1 MSGDVKPL
9 VPTRHRETT
18 LNDLIDRLLEKGLY
32 LKADLIIGVAGI
44 PLIGINL
51 CLALA
56 GMSTM
61 LRYGFMRDWDKATR
75 DWESGQRRKKEKQE
89 DLSLEK
95 GESVIWKGFA
105 THWYE
110 RGIYT
115 AWRPGIMY
123 LTDRRLILLRREP
136 REVLLEVPYDEVVK
150 LESVR
155 IAHFTGTEREEL
167 QLLLRSGESEK
178 VSATE
183 INQVIKHLSQRLGLN
198 DDSIH
203 VERPVKMQDR
213 WFKVWYQPDKGV
225 DNVWRPGMFSVEE
238 GRLFWR
244 YGPNEPPAFSLWT
257 PDLLGCELQYEDF
270 GSGLEKNPILKL
282 HCLARH
288 DTETACFS
296 GSEEVL
302 SFWLNI
308 LQALQGDQL
317 EVCPDCRAPVPV
329 RRLLNEGCGRC
340 GWQSARKRQRFPSG
354 PEK

>member
-32 LKADLIIGVAGI
+32 LNADLIIGVAGI
-44 PLIGINL
+44 PLIGLNL
-51 CLALA
+51 RLALA

-75 DWESGQRRKKEKQE
+75 AWESEQRLKREKQE
-89 DLSLEK
+89 DLSLGK
-95 GESVIWKGFA
+95 GESLVWKGFA

-110 RGIYT
+110 NGIYA

-123 LTDRRLILLRREP
+123 LTDRRLVLLRREP
-136 REVLLEVPYDEVVK
+136 REVLLEVPYGEVAK
-150 LESVR
+150 LESMSA
-155 IAHFTGTEREEL
+155 AHFTGTEREEL

-178 VSATE
+178 VHVTE
-183 INQVIKHLSQRLGLN
+183 INQVIKHLSDGLGISN
-198 DDSIH
+198 DSIH
-203 VERPVKMQDR
+203 VERLVKLPFR
-213 WFKVWYQPDKGV
+213 WFKVWYRADKKM

-244 YGPNEPPAFSLWT
+244 AGPNEHPAFSLWT
-257 PDLLGCELQYEDF
+257 PDLLGCELRFEDL
-270 GSGLEKNPILKL
+270 GAGLGKKPVLNL
-282 HCLARH
+282 HCLAQH
-288 DTETACFS
+288 DPETVCFS

-302 SFWLNI
+302 SFWMNV

-317 EVCPDCRAPVPV
+317 EVCPDCGAPGPL
-329 RRLLNEGCGRC
+329 RCLLNEGCCRC
-340 GWQSARKRQRFPSG
+340 GWQSARKRQKLKGESD
-354 PEK
+354 